1 MRNSTLFLVIGSI
14 LAASLVLSCS
24 QVENKNGT
32 AVPNAAPAVQRTAEP
47 VASPVTTPSGP
58 PPVSQVKSL
67 PPEGGDVPRPAEYD
81 GYSYT
86 YKKDATKTVATF
98 VPKLLPADNGLIF
111 GAVRDVIARSYDD
124 KVDSAPRLAG
134 SGASQTLRIAGKKH
148 EYVIVQVSDPNGKI
162 RALIITQ
169 MD

>member
-1 MRNSTLFLVIGSI
+1 MKRSTSFPVIGSI
-14 LAASLVLSCS
+14 LATILTLSCS

-32 AVPNAAPAVQRTAEP
+32 AVPNAAPAVQRTSEP
-47 VASPVTTPSGP
+47 VASPISTPSGP
-58 PPVSQVKSL
+58 PPSSQVKSL
-67 PPEGGDVPRPAEYD
+67 PPEGGDVPRPAEFN
-81 GYSYT
+81 GYSYA

-98 VPKLLPADNGLIF
+98 AAKLLPADNDLIF
-111 GAVRDVIARSYDD
+111 GAVRDVIARSYGD
-124 KVDSAPRLAG
+124 KVGSAPRLAG

-148 EYVIVQVSDPNGKI
+148 EYVIVPVSDPNGKI